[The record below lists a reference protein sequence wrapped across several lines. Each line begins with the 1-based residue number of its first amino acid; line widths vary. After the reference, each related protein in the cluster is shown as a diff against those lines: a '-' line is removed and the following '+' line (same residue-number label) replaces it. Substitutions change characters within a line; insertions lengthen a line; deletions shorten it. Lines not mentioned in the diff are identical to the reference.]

1 MRTTIDIAAPVMRE
15 LKKLQRSTGRSL
27 GSLVSELLS
36 RALAGRAANDEASG
50 PATWYSRGMGKPR
63 VDLRDKEAVRR
74 LLDDHE

>member
-1 MRTTIDIAAPVMRE
+1 MRTTIDIAGPVMRE

-36 RALAGRAANDEASG
+36 TALAGRAANDEAG
-50 PATWYSRGMGKPR
+50 GAPTWSSRGMGKPR

-74 LLDDHE
+74 LLDERE